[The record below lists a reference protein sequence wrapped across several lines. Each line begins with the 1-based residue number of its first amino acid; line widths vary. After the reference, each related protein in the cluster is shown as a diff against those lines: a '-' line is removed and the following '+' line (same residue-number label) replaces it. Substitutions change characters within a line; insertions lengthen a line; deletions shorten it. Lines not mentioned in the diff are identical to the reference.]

1 MIHYKEF
8 GLVNT
13 KEMYRKALESGYAI
27 AGYNFNTLEQLQAI
41 IMAGVETRSPVLLQY
56 FMLPTIQLHPKVLV
70 HMVHG
75 GVKMAEDLGGDT
87 GTKIPI
93 AFHLDHGLNLDI
105 CKSCIDS
112 GFSSV
117 MIDGSH
123 LAYEKNVALTQSVV
137 QYAHKYDVTVEGELG
152 TISGIKKDSSADKD
166 FYTKPE
172 QAEDFIRKTGI
183 DSLAI
188 AIGTAHGAYKFQ
200 LKPGE
205 PLPSLRFDILEKIK
219 GRLPQFP
226 FVLHGASSI
235 PKVPNDY
242 IQMINQYG
250 GSMKNAV
257 GIPEDQI
264 RKAISLHVC
273 KLNIHSDS
281 QITMTGTIRKH
292 LTENPSDYDPRTY
305 LESARKAL
313 VEFYKYKNREVLG
326 SAGHA

>member
-1 MIHYKEF
+1 MAGYKEF

-13 KEMYRKALESGYAI
+13 KGMYRKALEGGYAI
-27 AGYNFNTLEQLQAI
+27 PGYNFNTLEQLQAI
-41 IMAGVETRSPVLLQY
+41 ILACVETQSPVLLQY
-56 FMLPTIQLHPKVLV
+56 FIMPQIQLHPKMII

-75 GVKMAEDLGGDT
+75 AVKMAEDLGGDT

-93 AFHLDHGLNLDI
+93 AFHLDHGLNFEI
-105 CKSCIDS
+105 CKSCVDS

-123 LAYEKNVALTQSVV
+123 LTYEKNVAITQSVV
-137 QYAHKYDVTVEGELG
+137 KYAHQYDVTVEGELG
-152 TISGIKKDSSADKD
+152 TISGIKKDSSTDKD

-172 QAEDFIRKTGI
+172 EAEDFVRKTGI

-200 LKPGE
+200 IKPGE
-205 PLPSLRFDILEKIK
+205 ALPSLRLDILEKIK
-219 GRLPQFP
+219 GRLPELP
-226 FVLHGASSI
+226 IVLHGASSI
-235 PKVPNDY
+235 PKVPQDY
-242 IQMINQYG
+242 VKMINQYG

-257 GIPEDQI
+257 GIPEDQL

-292 LTENPSDYDPRTY
+292 LTENPADYDPRTY

-313 VEFYKYKNREVLG
+313 VDFYKYKNREVLS

>member
-1 MIHYKEF
+1 MMSYSEF

-13 KEMYRKALESGYAI
+13 KEMYRKALKGHYAI
-27 AGYNFNTLEQLQAI
+27 PGYNFNTLEQLQAI
-41 IMAGVETRSPVLLQY
+41 ILAGVETKSPVLLQY
-56 FMLPTIQLHPKVLV
+56 FILPQIQLNPTILV
-70 HMVHG
+70 YMVHG
-75 GVKMAEDLGGDT
+75 AVKMAEEIGVETDT
-87 GTKIPI
+87 RIPI
-93 AFHLDHGLNLDI
+93 AFHLDHGLNFEI
-105 CKSCIDS
+105 CKSCVDS

-123 LAYEKNVALTQSVV
+123 LPYEKNVAITQKVV
-137 QYAHKYDVTVEGELG
+137 EYAHQYDVTVEGELG
-152 TISGIKKDSSADKD
+152 TISGIKKDSSAGKD

-172 QAEDFIRKTGI
+172 EAVDFVQKTGV

-200 LKPGE
+200 IKPGE
-205 PLPSLRFDILEKIK
+205 ALPSLRFDILERIK
-219 GRLPQFP
+219 KLLPQLP
-226 FVLHGASSI
+226 IVLHGASS
-235 PKVPNDY
+235 VPQDY
-242 IQMINQYG
+242 VEIINQYG
-250 GSMKNAV
+250 GSMENAV
-257 GIPEDQI
+257 GVPEEQL

-292 LTENPSDYDPRTY
+292 LTENPGDYDPRTY

-313 VEFYKYKNREVLG
+313 VEFYKKKNTEVLG

>member
-1 MIHYKEF
+1 MIRYKEF

-13 KEMYRKALESGYAI
+13 KEMYRKALEGGYAI

-41 IMAGVETRSPVLLQY
+41 ILAGVETKSPVLLQY
-56 FMLPTIQLHPKVLV
+56 FMLPPIQLHLKILV

-75 GVKMAEDLGGDT
+75 AVKMAEDLCADT
-87 GTKIPI
+87 GAKIPI
-93 AFHLDHGLNLDI
+93 VLHLDHGLNFDI
-105 CKSCIDS
+105 CKSCVDS

-123 LAYEKNVALTQSVV
+123 LSYEKNVALTKSVV
-137 QYAHKYDVTVEGELG
+137 QYAHQYDVTVEGELG
-152 TISGIKKDSSADKD
+152 TISGIKKDSSTDKD

-172 QAEDFIRKTGI
+172 EAEDFVRKTGI

-200 LKPGE
+200 IKPGDA
-205 PLPSLRFDILEKIK
+205 LPSLRFDILEKIK

-235 PKVPNDY
+235 PKVPHDY
-242 IQMINQYG
+242 VQMINQYG
-250 GSMKNAV
+250 GTMKNAV

-292 LTENPSDYDPRTY
+292 LAENPADFDPRTY

-313 VEFYKYKNREVLG
+313 VEFYEYKNREVLG